1 MPVRGTKPKPDG
13 QKRNRVKPTHDWTE
27 VLDAPF
33 EGGPD
38 LPTRDKGWPARTAQW
53 WSVVRAM
60 PHCVL
65 WSDADWEFAL
75 DTALIAAEF
84 HGGDMRV
91 APELRQREKILG
103 TTMDARRDLRV
114 RYVSEKPAEEAQGV
128 TSLADYR
135 SSIA

>member
-1 MPVRGTKPKPDG
+1 MPVRGTKPKPDD
-13 QKRNRVKPTHDWTE
+13 QKRNRVKPAHDWVE
-27 VLDAPF
+27 VVDAPF

-38 LPTRDKGWPARTAQW
+38 LPVRDKGWPARTVQW

-65 WSDADWEFAL
+65 WSAADWEFAL